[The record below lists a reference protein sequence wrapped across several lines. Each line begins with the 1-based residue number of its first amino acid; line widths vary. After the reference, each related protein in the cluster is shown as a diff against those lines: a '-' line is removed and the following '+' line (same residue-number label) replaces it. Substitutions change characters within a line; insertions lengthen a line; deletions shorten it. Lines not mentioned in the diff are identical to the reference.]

1 MILLKMQEQTFEPT
15 DETEYFPTELIF
27 KSIGY
32 KSSIVD
38 PEITFYRPNCIGQ
51 ARVSPGT

>member
-1 MILLKMQEQTFEPT
+1 MILLYSQEQKFEPT
-15 DETEYFPTELIF
+15 DEIEYFPTELIF

-38 PEITFYRPNCIGQ
+38 PEIPFYRHNCIGN
-51 ARVSPGT
+51 ARVFPGS